1 MLGMPGGALAGETRL
16 WGTERP
22 KRAQLTAPA
31 PAMTPLRCLPSPATP
46 LIETLKLDLEALK
59 SEFEALKSELG
70 SLTSELDAP
79 NSDLDAPKSDH
90 EALKSELEVLLSEP
104 DASKSDLEAL
114 NEVGG
119 GDWVDSR
126 LMGEPCCEPHL
137 LDVSVDESCR
147 PPPARPFCW

>member
-46 LIETLKLDLEALK
+46 LIETLKL
-59 SEFEALKSELG
+59 EL
-70 SLTSELDAP
+70 
-79 NSDLDAPKSDH
+79 
-90 EALKSELEVLLSEP
+90 

-114 NEVGG
+114 NEVGR

>member
-31 PAMTPLRCLPSPATP
+31 PAMTPLTCLPSPATP

-59 SEFEALKSELG
+59 SEFEALKSELD

-79 NSDLDAPKSDH
+79 
-90 EALKSELEVLLSEP
+90 
-104 DASKSDLEAL
+104 KSDLEAL

-137 LDVSVDESCR
+137 LHVSVDESCR

>member
-1 MLGMPGGALAGETRL
+1 MGN
-16 WGTERP
+16 GT
-22 KRAQLTAPA
+22 AQTCSIDCP

-59 SEFEALKSELG
+59 SELD

-79 NSDLDAPKSDH
+79 NSDLD
-90 EALKSELEVLLSEP
+90 
-104 DASKSDLEAL
+104 AL